1 MMASATLPGIHNREY
16 GVLGRSA
23 TSVRK
28 LTGMAAAIVASRSSR
43 NRLTLI
49 AIRPSRSAR
58 ATRCM
63 PSMTRLPGSRMTG
76 YDGSMSLMRRKCST
90 TVRTVGRPSLSN
102 EYSSTFG
109 RSPSA
114 TSAAGKSAAS
124 RIRLSTSHASIPPSP
139 GQECYCFLIVPVWY
153 RSRSG
158 VRCDTAVTVAGHTG
172 EAGIAS
178 SQACTQRAVGPL
190 GGRTEYE
197 PVTGSAGQAG
207 RA

>member
-1 MMASATLPGIHNREY
+1 MMASATLPGIHYREY

-28 LTGMAAAIVASRSSR
+28 LTGMAAAIV
-43 NRLTLI
+43 RLPEFPEPPDLI

-63 PSMTRLPGSRMTG
+63 PSMTRLQGSRMTG
-76 YDGSMSLMRRKCST
+76 CDGSTSLMRRRCST
-90 TVRTVGRPSLSN
+90 TVRTVGHPSLSN

-109 RSPSA
+109 RSPNA

-124 RIRLSTSHASIPPSP
+124 RIRRSTSHASIPPSP

-172 EAGIAS
+172 EAGIAP
-178 SQACTQRAVGPL
+178 SQACTQ
-190 GGRTEYE
+190 
-197 PVTGSAGQAG
+197 
-207 RA
+207 